1 MEQKVLNT
9 NDKKGWLGMG
19 KRIIVISGFSGVG
32 KGTMVRHLLELNRSM
47 PMRAKLWLSV
57 SDTTRSPRK
66 DGGDNYNFISSEEY
80 NNRIASGYYLEHNKY
95 GNHGYGTPVKP
106 VLAALEHGNTVVL
119 EIDYYG
125 MVQVRDYFRD
135 SDVSVTT
142 IFICTEGNEL
152 FGRLHKR
159 GDSPIEIKKRL
170 SAACSEASHVD
181 EFDCLIDNCVLEDA
195 VNLLWL
201 IATGKTDSKRNT
213 FDSLR
218 FIDQVQSILKVFDS
232 VSSAEGA

>member
-1 MEQKVLNT
+1 
-9 NDKKGWLGMG
+9 MG

-66 DGGDNYNFISSEEY
+66 DGGDNYNFISSEGY

>member
-1 MEQKVLNT
+1 
-9 NDKKGWLGMG
+9 MG

-32 KGTMVRHLLELNRSM
+32 KGTMVRHLLEPNRSM

>member
-1 MEQKVLNT
+1 
-9 NDKKGWLGMG
+9 MG

-32 KGTMVRHLLELNRSM
+32 KGTLVRHLLELNRSV
-47 PMRAKLWLSV
+47 PMHAKLWLSV
-57 SDTTRSPRK
+57 SDTTRPARN
-66 DGGDNYNFISSEEY
+66 DGGDNYNFISAEEY
-80 NNRIASGYYLEHNKY
+80 DNRIANDFYLEHNEY

-106 VLAALEHGNTVVL
+106 VFAALEHGNTVVL
-119 EIDYYG
+119 EIDYHG

-142 IFICTEGNEL
+142 IFIYTEGNEL
-152 FGRLHKR
+152 FGRLYKR

-181 EFDCLIDNCVLEDA
+181 EYDCVIDNCVLEDA
-195 VNLLWL
+195 ANLLWL
-201 IATGKTDSKRNT
+201 IATGKNDSRRNT

-218 FIDQVQSILKVFDS
+218 FIDQVQSILKTFDS

>member
-1 MEQKVLNT
+1 
-9 NDKKGWLGMG
+9 MG

-135 SDVSVTT
+135 NDVSVTT

>member
-1 MEQKVLNT
+1 
-9 NDKKGWLGMG
+9 MG

-57 SDTTRSPRK
+57 SDITRSPRK

>member
-1 MEQKVLNT
+1 
-9 NDKKGWLGMG
+9 MG

-66 DGGDNYNFISSEEY
+66 DGGDNYDFISSEEY

-119 EIDYYG
+119 EIDYHG

>member
-1 MEQKVLNT
+1 MEQKVLHT

-135 SDVSVTT
+135 NDVSVTT

>member
-1 MEQKVLNT
+1 MEQKVLHT

-159 GDSPIEIKKRL
+159 GDSPIEIKKQL

>member
-1 MEQKVLNT
+1 MEQKVLHT

-66 DGGDNYNFISSEEY
+66 DGGDNYNFISYEEY

>member
-1 MEQKVLNT
+1 MEQKVLHT

-32 KGTMVRHLLELNRSM
+32 KGTMVRLLLELNRSM

>member
-1 MEQKVLNT
+1 
-9 NDKKGWLGMG
+9 MG

-195 VNLLWL
+195 VNLIWL

>member
-1 MEQKVLNT
+1 MEQKVLHT

-195 VNLLWL
+195 VNLIWL

>member
-1 MEQKVLNT
+1 
-9 NDKKGWLGMG
+9 MG

-125 MVQVRDYFRD
+125 MVQVRDYFSD

>member
-1 MEQKVLNT
+1 
-9 NDKKGWLGMG
+9 MG

>member
-1 MEQKVLNT
+1 MEQKVLHT
-9 NDKKGWLGMG
+9 SDKKGWLGMG

-57 SDTTRSPRK
+57 SDTTRPPRK

-80 NNRIASGYYLEHNKY
+80 NNRIASGFYLEHNKY

-106 VLAALEHGNTVVL
+106 VLAALEHGNNVVL
-119 EIDYYG
+119 EIDYHG

-181 EFDCLIDNCVLEDA
+181 EFDCVIDNCVLEDA

>member
-1 MEQKVLNT
+1 MEQKVLHT

-181 EFDCLIDNCVLEDA
+181 EFDCLIVNCVLEDA

>member
-1 MEQKVLNT
+1 
-9 NDKKGWLGMG
+9 MG

-32 KGTMVRHLLELNRSM
+32 KGTIVRHLLELNRSM

>member
-1 MEQKVLNT
+1 MEQKVLHT

-57 SDTTRSPRK
+57 SDATRSPRK

>member
-1 MEQKVLNT
+1 MEQKVLHT

-66 DGGDNYNFISSEEY
+66 DGGDNYDFISSEEY

-119 EIDYYG
+119 EIDYHG

>member
-1 MEQKVLNT
+1 
-9 NDKKGWLGMG
+9 MG

-66 DGGDNYNFISSEEY
+66 DGGDNYNFISYEEY

>member
-1 MEQKVLNT
+1 
-9 NDKKGWLGMG
+9 MG

-119 EIDYYG
+119 EIDYHG

>member
-1 MEQKVLNT
+1 MEQKVLHT

-119 EIDYYG
+119 EIDYHG

-232 VSSAEGA
+232 VSSSEGA

>member
-1 MEQKVLNT
+1 MEQKVLHT

-119 EIDYYG
+119 E
-125 MVQVRDYFRD
+125 M
-135 SDVSVTT
+135 
-142 IFICTEGNEL
+142 

>member
-1 MEQKVLNT
+1 
-9 NDKKGWLGMG
+9 MG

-159 GDSPIEIKKRL
+159 GDSPIEIKKRR

>member
-1 MEQKVLNT
+1 MEQKVLHT

-159 GDSPIEIKKRL
+159 GDSPIEIK
-170 SAACSEASHVD
+170 S
-181 EFDCLIDNCVLEDA
+181 DCLRPARKQVMLM
-195 VNLLWL
+195 NL
-201 IATGKTDSKRNT
+201 I
-213 FDSLR
+213 
-218 FIDQVQSILKVFDS
+218 V
-232 VSSAEGA
+232 

>member
-1 MEQKVLNT
+1 MEQKVLHT

-32 KGTMVRHLLELNRSM
+32 KGTMVRHLLEPNRSM

>member
-1 MEQKVLNT
+1 MEQKVLHT

-57 SDTTRSPRK
+57 SNTTRSPRK

>member
-1 MEQKVLNT
+1 
-9 NDKKGWLGMG
+9 MG

-119 EIDYYG
+119 EIDYHG

-218 FIDQVQSILKVFDS
+218 FIDQVQSILKVFDC